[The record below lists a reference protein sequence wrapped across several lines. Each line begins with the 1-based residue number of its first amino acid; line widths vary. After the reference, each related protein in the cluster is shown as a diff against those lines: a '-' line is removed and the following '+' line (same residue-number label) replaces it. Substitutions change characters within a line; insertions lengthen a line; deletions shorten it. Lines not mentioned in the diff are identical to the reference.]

1 MDDIP
6 IDLNKVLSLDLS
18 NLITVINFL
27 HQNSIGLNQKI
38 DTLSNKINTFNELRD
53 DLESFKIKSQAQNQ
67 KIDEIQMSFS
77 NFQNSLLTF
86 DNRMNELDQ
95 KISSINQNFE
105 QIQTIQ
111 NANGDKMNAHE
122 QNLNNLNRVVEEQ
135 VKNFEKEQEK
145 SEGVMKKYEER
156 FSDITND
163 VSKLETKLESNVKNI
178 SNLIEISNQKSK
190 DQTDKIHKKVSD
202 LENTVIGLVSKISSS
217 KAKEMQEAKQKED
230 QKREQEKKEE
240 ERKKKEEAEKEKKKE
255 EDKQEEEKKEEV
267 NTVNPNTEAKEGAQ
281 QGQTEG
287 TGSQGAPVNGTTI
300 QLPSEEVKSINDKI
314 DNAKKQTDILK
325 IQYAQDIGLINQK
338 LKALQESVT
347 KLTKEDPFSDIDIT
361 QITPA
366 GELTTT
372 DIPTQVVQK
381 APLPKIELPT
391 DSLDKIDGV
400 DNEIFKKM
408 VDSIRIMGQTLEG
421 KAGRDDLA
429 ITNRKITKEIDKLTQ
444 KLNNSLKL
452 YDAKIASSKTGGNDG
467 SPGLTFDVITETIET
482 QLNQKLQEK
491 SKDLIQSAID
501 QIDFS
506 NNPKIQ
512 EFNDNIANHT
522 EELNKAFESIVDI
535 RKNLLSKD
543 IEVVVESLKG
553 RIDDYEAQ
561 CRKLKFDIDEITKQL
576 EGEIDDKKDTK
587 DYNKPK
593 QGSLREHINVIG
605 SRVLSLSS
613 SFEKLEKRVE
623 NINRDTLNIVKRD
636 LKAESTRIL
645 DEFKGDLKVS
655 ISKIEEQ
662 LRNKVDRFGLVE
674 FGQRIDNKLTSEMR
688 NKIDRGDL
696 TKNNHYINRKIDS
709 LENKISRTLVDT
721 LIDLQLDE
729 APLMIKK
736 NMKYVD
742 RCASCNQVLPPN
754 NTYQYKPNISAKIT
768 KLPEITS

>member
-38 DTLSNKINTFNELRD
+38 DTLSNKINTFNELREY
-53 DLESFKIKSQAQNQ
+53 LESFKIKSQAQNQ
-67 KIDEIQMSFS
+67 KIDEMKESFS
-77 NFQNSLLTF
+77 NFQNSLLSF
-86 DNRMNELDQ
+86 DNRMNELEQ
-95 KISSINQNFE
+95 KISGINQNFE

-145 SEGVMKKYEER
+145 SEGIIKKFEDR

-163 VSKLETKLESNVKNI
+163 VSKLETKIESNVKNM

-190 DQTDKIHKKVSD
+190 EQNNKIHKKVSD
-202 LENTVIGLVSKISSS
+202 LENTVIGLVSTVSSS
-217 KAKEMQEAKQKED
+217 KAKEMQEAKMKED
-230 QKREQEKKEE
+230 KRREQEKKEE
-240 ERKKKEEAEKEKKKE
+240 ERKKKEET
-255 EDKQEEEKKEEV
+255 EKKEKNNKEEQKEEP
-267 NTVNPNTEAKEGAQ
+267 NTVVNPNTEPQPKEG
-281 QGQTEG
+281 GQLTQG
-287 TGSQGAPVNGTTI
+287 TGNQTSPITNGT
-300 QLPSEEVKSINDKI
+300 SEEVKNINDKI

-347 KLTKEDPFSDIDIT
+347 KFTKEDPFSDIDIT
-361 QITPA
+361 QITPPL
-366 GELTTT
+366 ELTSTE
-372 DIPTQVVQK
+372 IPTQVIQK
-381 APLPKIELPT
+381 EPIPKIELPT
-391 DSLDKIDGV
+391 DSLDKIDSV
-400 DNEIFKKM
+400 DNEVFKKM

-421 KAGRDDLA
+421 KAGRDDLEVS
-429 ITNRKITKEIDKLTQ
+429 NRKLTKEIDKLAQ

-452 YDAKIASSKTGGNDG
+452 YDAKIISAKTGGTDG
-467 SPGLTFDVITETIET
+467 TPGITFDVITETIDT
-482 QLNQKLQEK
+482 QLNQQLQEK
-491 SKDLIQSAID
+491 SKDLIQNAID

-553 RIDDYEAQ
+553 RIDDYETQ

-576 EGEIDDKKDTK
+576 EGETDDKKDTK
-587 DYNKPK
+587 DDNRPK

-623 NINRDTLNIVKRD
+623 NINRDILNTVKRD
-636 LKAESTRIL
+636 LKAESARIL

-674 FGQRIDNKLTSEMR
+674 FGQRIDNKLSSEMR

-768 KLPEITS
+768 KLPEITP

>member
-38 DTLSNKINTFNELRD
+38 DTLSNKINTFNELRE

-67 KIDEIQMSFS
+67 KIDEMKESYS

-86 DNRMNELDQ
+86 DSRMNELEQ
-95 KISSINQNFE
+95 KISGINQNFE

-111 NANGDKMNAHE
+111 SANGDKMNAHE

-135 VKNFEKEQEK
+135 VKNFEKEQK
-145 SEGVMKKYEER
+145 KNEGIIKKFEDR

-163 VSKLETKLESNVKNI
+163 VSKLETKIESNVKNM

-190 DQTDKIHKKVSD
+190 EQNNKIHKKVSD
-202 LENTVIGLVSKISSS
+202 LENTVIGLVSTVSSS
-217 KAKEMQEAKQKED
+217 KAKEMQEAKMKED
-230 QKREQEKKEE
+230 KRREQEKKEE
-240 ERKKKEEAEKEKKKE
+240 ERKKKEEAEKEEKNNKE
-255 EDKQEEEKKEEV
+255 ELKEVPNNTVVDPNREPQPKEE
-267 NTVNPNTEAKEGAQ
+267 GQLAQ
-281 QGQTEG
+281 G
-287 TGSQGAPVNGTTI
+287 TGNHTSPITNGI
-300 QLPSEEVKSINDKI
+300 QLPSEEVKNINDKI

-347 KLTKEDPFSDIDIT
+347 KFTKEDPFSDIDIT
-361 QITPA
+361 QITPPL
-366 GELTTT
+366 ELTSTE
-372 DIPTQVVQK
+372 IPPQVIQK
-381 APLPKIELPT
+381 EPIPKIELPT
-391 DSLDKIDGV
+391 DSLDKIDSV
-400 DNEIFKKM
+400 DNEVFKKM

-421 KAGRDDLA
+421 KAGRDDLEVS
-429 ITNRKITKEIDKLTQ
+429 NRKLTKEIDKLAQ

-452 YDAKIASSKTGGNDG
+452 YDAKIISAKTGGTDG
-467 SPGLTFDVITETIET
+467 TPGITFDVIAETIDT
-482 QLNQKLQEK
+482 QLNQQLQEK
-491 SKDLIQSAID
+491 SKDLIQNAID

-506 NNPKIQ
+506 NNPKIR

-553 RIDDYEAQ
+553 RIDDYETQ

-576 EGEIDDKKDTK
+576 EGETDDKKDTK
-587 DYNKPK
+587 DDNRPK

-623 NINRDTLNIVKRD
+623 NINRDILNTVKRD
-636 LKAESTRIL
+636 LKAESARIL

-674 FGQRIDNKLTSEMR
+674 FGQRIDNKLSSEMR

-768 KLPEITS
+768 KLPEITP

>member
-86 DNRMNELDQ
+86 DNRMNELEQ
-95 KISSINQNFE
+95 KISGISQNFE

-135 VKNFEKEQEK
+135 VKKFEKEQEK
-145 SEGVMKKYEER
+145 SEGAIKKYEER

-190 DQTDKIHKKVSD
+190 DQTNKIHKKVSD

-217 KAKEMQEAKQKED
+217 KAKEMQDAKQKED
-230 QKREQEKKEE
+230 QRREQEKKEE
-240 ERKKKEEAEKEKKKE
+240 ERKKKEESEKKKE
-255 EDKQEEEKKEEV
+255 DNKEEEKKEEA
-267 NTVNPNTEAKEGAQ
+267 NTDNSVNPNTEAKEGAQ
-281 QGQTEG
+281 QGQIEG
-287 TGSQGAPVNGTTI
+287 TGSQGASVSGTTI

-325 IQYAQDIGLINQK
+325 IQYAQDISLINQK

-361 QITPA
+361 QITPLP
-366 GELTTT
+366 ELTTT

-381 APLPKIELPT
+381 APIPKIELPT

-400 DNEIFKKM
+400 DNEVFKKM

-429 ITNRKITKEIDKLTQ
+429 ITNRNIIKEIDKLTQ
-444 KLNNSLKL
+444 KLNNSLRL
-452 YDAKIASSKTGGNDG
+452 YDAKIASSKAGGNDG
-467 SPGLTFDVITETIET
+467 TPGITFDVITETIDT
-482 QLNQKLQEK
+482 QLNQQLQEK
-491 SKDLIQSAID
+491 AKDLIQSAID

-553 RIDDYEAQ
+553 RIDDYETQ

-576 EGEIDDKKDTK
+576 EGETDDKKDTK
-587 DYNKPK
+587 DDNKPK

-623 NINRDTLNIVKRD
+623 NINRDILNIVKRD

-674 FGQRIDNKLTSEMR
+674 FGQRIDNKLSNEMR

-736 NMKYVD
+736 NLKYVD

-768 KLPEITS
+768 KLPEITP

>member
-38 DTLSNKINTFNELRD
+38 DTLSNKINTFNELRE

-67 KIDEIQMSFS
+67 KIDEMKESFS

-86 DNRMNELDQ
+86 DSRMNELEQ
-95 KISSINQNFE
+95 KISGINQNFE

-145 SEGVMKKYEER
+145 SEGIIKKIEDR

-163 VSKLETKLESNVKNI
+163 VSKLETKIESNVKNM

-190 DQTDKIHKKVSD
+190 EQNNKIHKKVSD
-202 LENTVIGLVSKISSS
+202 LENTVIGLVSTVSSS
-217 KAKEMQEAKQKED
+217 KAKEMQEAKMKED
-230 QKREQEKKEE
+230 KRREEKKKEE
-240 ERKKKEEAEKEKKKE
+240 ERKKKEEEEKEEKKKE
-255 EDKQEEEKKEEV
+255 DNKEEP
-267 NTVNPNTEAKEGAQ
+267 NTVGNPNTEPQPKEG
-281 QGQTEG
+281 GQLT
-287 TGSQGAPVNGTTI
+287 QGAGNQTSPITNGT
-300 QLPSEEVKSINDKI
+300 SEEVKNINDKI

-338 LKALQESVT
+338 LKALQESLT
-347 KLTKEDPFSDIDIT
+347 KFTKEDPFSDIDIT
-361 QITPA
+361 QITPLL
-366 GELTTT
+366 ELTSTE
-372 DIPTQVVQK
+372 IPTQVIQK
-381 APLPKIELPT
+381 EPIPKIELPT
-391 DSLDKIDGV
+391 DSLDKIDSV
-400 DNEIFKKM
+400 DNEVFKKM

-421 KAGRDDLA
+421 KAGRDDLEVS
-429 ITNRKITKEIDKLTQ
+429 NRKLTKEIDKLAQ

-452 YDAKIASSKTGGNDG
+452 YDAKIISAKTGGTDG
-467 SPGLTFDVITETIET
+467 TPGITFDVIAETIDT
-482 QLNQKLQEK
+482 QLNQQLQEK
-491 SKDLIQSAID
+491 SKDLIQNAID

-506 NNPKIQ
+506 NNPKIR

-553 RIDDYEAQ
+553 RIDDYETQ

-576 EGEIDDKKDTK
+576 EGETDDKKDTK
-587 DYNKPK
+587 DDNRPK

-623 NINRDTLNIVKRD
+623 NINRDILNTVKRD
-636 LKAESTRIL
+636 LKAESARIL

-674 FGQRIDNKLTSEMR
+674 FGQRIDNKLSSEMR

-768 KLPEITS
+768 KLPEITP

>member
-38 DTLSNKINTFNELRD
+38 DTLSNKINTFNELRE
-53 DLESFKIKSQAQNQ
+53 DLDSFKIKSQAQNQ
-67 KIDEIQMSFS
+67 KIDEMKESFS
-77 NFQNSLLTF
+77 NFQNTLLTF
-86 DNRMNELDQ
+86 DNRMNTLEQ
-95 KISSINQNFE
+95 NNSRISQNFE

-135 VKNFEKEQEK
+135 VKKFEKEQEK
-145 SEGVMKKYEER
+145 NEGIIKKMEDR

-190 DQTDKIHKKVSD
+190 DQNNKIHQKVSD
-202 LENTVIGLVSKISSS
+202 LENTVIGIVSKVSSS

-230 QKREQEKKEE
+230 QRREQEKKEE
-240 ERKKKEEAEKEKKKE
+240 ERKKKEE
-255 EDKQEEEKKEEV
+255 EEEKKEDNKEE
-267 NTVNPNTEAKEGAQ
+267 PSTEPKEGAQ
-281 QGQTEG
+281 PTQGNTTKG
-287 TGSQGAPVNGTTI
+287 VNQGNPASIGPSI
-300 QLPSEEVKSINDKI
+300 QLPSEEVKNINDKI
-314 DNAKKQTDILK
+314 ENSKKQTDILK
-325 IQYAQDIGLINQK
+325 IQYAQDIGIINQK
-338 LKALQESVT
+338 LKALQESVI

-361 QITPA
+361 QITPSL
-366 GELTTT
+366 ELTTT
-372 DIPTQVVQK
+372 EIPTQVIQK
-381 APLPKIELPT
+381 TPSPKIELPT
-391 DSLDKIDGV
+391 DSLDKIEGV
-400 DNEIFKKM
+400 DNEVFKKI

-429 ITNRKITKEIDKLTQ
+429 ITNRNLLKEIDKLTQ

-452 YDAKIASSKTGGNDG
+452 YDAKIASSKSGGNESTSG
-467 SPGLTFDVITETIET
+467 ITFDVITETIDT
-482 QLNQKLQEK
+482 QLEQKLQDK
-491 SKDLIQSAID
+491 AKDLIQSSIA

-506 NNPKIQ
+506 NNPQIQ

-553 RIDDYEAQ
+553 RIDDYETQ

-576 EGEIDDKKDTK
+576 EGDTDDKKDTK
-587 DYNKPK
+587 DDHRPK

-623 NINRDTLNIVKRD
+623 NINRDILNIVKRD

-645 DEFKGDLKVS
+645 EEFKGDLKVS

-674 FGQRIDNKLTSEMR
+674 FGQRIDNKLSNEMR

-736 NMKYVD
+736 NLRYVD
-742 RCASCNQVLPPN
+742 RCASCNQVLPSN
-754 NTYQYKPNISAKIT
+754 NTYQYKPNINAKIT
-768 KLPEITS
+768 KLPEITP